1 MIDLITQANV
11 VMGRGLLTWRERR
24 AALTAMQRGKVS
36 RDVTQTHEIIESFQ
50 VEKTSKILKS
60 NHQHCQVHH

>member
-24 AALTAMQRGKVS
+24 AALTATQRGKVS
-36 RDVTQTHEIIESFQ
+36 RDVTQTREIIESFQ

-60 NHQHCQVHH
+60 NH

>member
-24 AALTAMQRGKVS
+24 AALTATQRGKVS
-36 RDVTQTHEIIESFQ
+36 RDVTQTHKIIESFQ

-60 NHQHCQVHH
+60 NH

>member
-24 AALTAMQRGKVS
+24 AALTATQRGKVP

-60 NHQHCQVHH
+60 NH

>member
-24 AALTAMQRGKVS
+24 AALTATQRGKVS

-60 NHQHCQVHH
+60 NH